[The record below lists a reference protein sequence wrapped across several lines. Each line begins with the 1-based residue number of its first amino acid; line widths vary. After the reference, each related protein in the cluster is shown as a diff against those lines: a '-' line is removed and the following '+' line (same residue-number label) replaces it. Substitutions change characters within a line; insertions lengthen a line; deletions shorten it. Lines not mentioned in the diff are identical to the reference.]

1 MQELLDKWNIK
12 LNYNI
17 LLTMWNESHRS
28 YHNQNH
34 LLDLIEQINE
44 NKSKFESQKDYEKMI
59 LCALFHDCVY
69 DPMRNDNEEKSAEFF
84 MNCCQEKNQDCL
96 EIKQMI
102 LDTKTHE
109 STTNLSEKFN
119 QLDMNIVERNFEQLL
134 EWENGIHEE
143 YKAYGE
149 KYKIGRL
156 QFLETLLDKY
166 PHNTENLLKL
176 INWVKT
182 NY

>member
-17 LLTMWNESHRS
+17 LLSMWNESHRA

-44 NKSKFESQKDYEKMI
+44 NKSKFESQKDYEKMV

-69 DPMRNDNEEKSAEFF
+69 DPMRSDNEEKSAEFF
-84 MNCCQEKNQDCL
+84 MNCCQEKNQDIL
-96 EIKQMI
+96 DIKQMI

-109 STTNLSEKFN
+109 ATTPLSEKFN
-119 QLDMNIVERNFEQLL
+119 ELDMNIVERDFNQLL
-134 EWENGIHEE
+134 EWERGIREE
-143 YKAYGE
+143 YKAYGDM
-149 KYKIGRL
+149 YKMGRL
-156 QFLETLLDKY
+156 QFLENLLDKY
-166 PHNTENLLKL
+166 PNNTENLLKL
-176 INWVKT
+176 IDWVKT